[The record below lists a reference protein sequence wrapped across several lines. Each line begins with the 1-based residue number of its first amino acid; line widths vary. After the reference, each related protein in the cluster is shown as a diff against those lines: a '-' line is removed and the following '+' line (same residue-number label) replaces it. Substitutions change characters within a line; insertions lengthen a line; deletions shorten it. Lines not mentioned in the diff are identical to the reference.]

1 MNILESLKENI
12 RKADKSKVKYLVGA
26 LEEIFDT
33 TEPILDLLG
42 ISEDKLKKLTSRH
55 KIKLDAI
62 LKKLFQS
69 SPLMFLGTI
78 GYLNDTNYREQYVI
92 GKLKDEDIIFMPVDF
107 IRETLRFDVLH
118 ADSFIKI
125 KDNIY
130 QIEFQT
136 SNDNMAIRFA
146 RYGLEY
152 GIANKVFDETNNIY
166 KIIIPEQSVIFLE
179 KNKENTRNNSYEL
192 FWRNKKLERIEVK
205 VLKLWEIDIEDVL
218 NNKLYNL
225 LPILIFKY
233 RLNLINAKGNKLTLE
248 EVKNEFLLQSRE
260 ILKKAIDLN
269 REIREDDIDIII
281 SVLGELVNY
290 FDETFF
296 ENSIRKEG
304 EFEMTFT
311 EQINSY
317 RQQINTARKEKE
329 QVEMTL
335 NNYKQQINT
344 AQQEKEQIE
353 MTFTEQINS
362 YRQQINTARKEK
374 EQVEMTFIEQIND
387 YKQQINDARKE
398 KEQVEVTLNNY
409 KQQINIL
416 KQKGLQKGEIKGKV
430 EMLYKEFEYEFEEIA
445 SKLQISVEEVRDI
458 ISNLE
463 KEFYN
468 KTKRN

>member
-1 MNILESLKENI
+1 M
-12 RKADKSKVKYLVGA
+12 
-26 LEEIFDT
+26 
-33 TEPILDLLG
+33 DLLG
-42 ISEDKLKKLTSRH
+42 ISEDKLKKLTSRD

-78 GYLNDTNYREQYVI
+78 DYLNDTNYREQYVI

-107 IRETLRFDVLH
+107 IRETLRFDVFH

-152 GIANKVFDETNNIY
+152 GITNKVFDETNNIY
-166 KIIIPEQSVIFLE
+166 KITIPEQSVIFLE
-179 KNKENTRNNSYEL
+179 KNKDNTRNNSYEL

-329 QVEMTL
+329 QVEMT
-335 NNYKQQINT
+335 
-344 AQQEKEQIE
+344 
-353 MTFTEQINS
+353 
-362 YRQQINTARKEK
+362 
-374 EQVEMTFIEQIND
+374 FIEQIND
-387 YKQQINDARKE
+387 YKQQINTARKE